1 MSRVSPP
8 LTEIPWRPPEQAL
21 SALEAA
27 PWAAFLDSGGPDT
40 EERARWSFLCLSP
53 DETLNWQGESLCRNG
68 VPVAGDVWTHLRDM
82 SASARRP
89 PKGEG
94 IIPFTGGMIG
104 MVSYEAGMALENVSS
119 RHTSP
124 APRLIAASF
133 TDVLAFD
140 RREERCW
147 WISQTGNPAPDLT
160 RSTVRSTR
168 PPLHFAP
175 EQSQDVWT
183 DAVRSIV
190 DFIRAGDIFQ
200 ANLTMRWIADC
211 TDNFDELAA
220 YRTLRQT
227 SPAPFGAYLKTPD
240 FSLLSAS
247 VERFISL
254 SQDGLIE
261 TRPIKGTIS
270 LGHTAEE
277 TLRNSRL
284 LAADEKERAENLM
297 ITDLMRNDI
306 GRVSQIGSV
315 RVPQLS
321 KVEQFPHVLHLV
333 SAIQGQLRPE
343 LDAIDLLQATLPPG
357 SVTGAPKK
365 RAMEI
370 IDLLEASARGA
381 YCGSLFCIGNDGAMD
396 SSVIIRSM
404 ARAGDTLSVGAGGGI
419 TVLSNPMREYEEML
433 LKVAP
438 ILNAFEA

>member
-1 MSRVSPP
+1 MSRVSLP

-21 SALEAA
+21 SAMKAA

-40 EERARWSFLCLSP
+40 DERARWSFVCLSP
-53 DETLNWQGESLCRNG
+53 VETLDWQGESLRRNG
-68 VPVAGDVWTHLRDM
+68 VSVEGDVWVHLRDM
-82 SASARRP
+82 AAAVPRYSKA
-89 PKGEG
+89 EG
-94 IIPFTGGMIG
+94 IIPFTGGVIG
-104 MVSYEAGMALENVSS
+104 MVSYEAGMALENVPS
-119 RHTSP
+119 RHVSS
-124 APRLIAASF
+124 APKLVAASF

-140 RREERCW
+140 RHEERCW
-147 WISQTGNPAPDLT
+147 WISQTGNPVPDLT
-160 RSTVRSTR
+160 QPVVRSTAPFLR
-168 PPLHFAP
+168 FAP
-175 EQSQDVWT
+175 EQSRDVWT

-200 ANLTMRWIADC
+200 ANLTMRWVAECAD
-211 TDNFDELAA
+211 DFDELAA
-220 YRTLRQT
+220 YRTLGQT

-254 SQDGLIE
+254 SRDGLIE
-261 TRPIKGTIS
+261 TRPIKGTIA
-270 LGHTAEE
+270 LGHTLED
-277 TLRNSRL
+277 TIRNSRT
-284 LAADEKERAENLM
+284 LAADEKELAENLM

-333 SAIQGQLRPE
+333 SAVQGQLRPE

-381 YCGSLFCIGNDGAMD
+381 YCGSLFRIGNDGAMD
-396 SSVIIRSM
+396 SSVIIRSL
-404 ARAGDTLSVGAGGGI
+404 ARSGDTVSVGAGGGI
-419 TVLSNPMREYEEML
+419 TVLSDPIREYEEML

-438 ILNAFEA
+438 ILKAFEA

>member
-1 MSRVSPP
+1 MSII
-8 LTEIPWRPPEQAL
+8 EIPWRPPEQAL
-21 SALEAA
+21 SAMTAE
-27 PWAAFLDSGGPDT
+27 PWAAFLDSGGPNTDV
-40 EERARWSFLCLSP
+40 RARWSFLCLSP
-53 DETLNWQGESLCRNG
+53 AETLDWSAADLRRNG
-68 VPVAGDVWTHLRDM
+68 VSVQGDIWTHLRDM
-82 SASARRP
+82 AATHRCP
-89 PKGEG
+89 ETEG
-94 IIPFTGGMIG
+94 VIPFTGGVIG
-104 MVSYEAGMALENVSS
+104 MVSYEAGMALENVPS
-119 RHTSP
+119 RHVSST
-124 APRLIAASF
+124 PRLVAASF

-140 RREERCW
+140 RRAERCW
-147 WISQTGNPAPDLT
+147 WISQTDNPVPDLT
-160 RSTVRSTR
+160 QPAVRSTAFSLR
-168 PPLHFAP
+168 FTP
-175 EQSQDVWT
+175 EQSRNVWT
-183 DAVRSIV
+183 GAVRSTI

-200 ANLTMRWIADC
+200 ANLTMRWSANCSGD
-211 TDNFDELAA
+211 FDELAA
-220 YRTLRQT
+220 YQTLRQT

-254 SQDGLIE
+254 SRDGLIE

-270 LGHTAEE
+270 LGHTPEDTA
-277 TLRNSRL
+277 RNSRTL
-284 LAADEKERAENLM
+284 LADEKERAENLM

-333 SAIQGQLRPE
+333 SAVQGQIRPE

-370 IDLLEASARGA
+370 IDLLESSARGA
-381 YCGSLFCIGNDGAMD
+381 YCGSLFRIGNDGAMD

-404 ARAGDTLSVGAGGGI
+404 SRSGDTVSVGAGGGI
-419 TVLSNPMREYEEML
+419 TVLSDPMWEYEEML

-438 ILNAFEA
+438 ILEAFEA